1 MAKRAETAHVAEIR
15 SRRVL
20 LLVDV
25 IHHFECED
33 GALLHE
39 RTRAIV
45 PALVKLRRAAR
56 AAGVPVIYVNDH
68 FGRWRSSWEQTVGR
82 ATRARRGDVARRLR
96 PGADDWFVL
105 KPGRSAFHQT
115 PLEALLD
122 MLGAREITLA
132 GITSDMCLLASASDA
147 LQHRLR
153 CRVPVDTST
162 SLDDERHE
170 RAMWL
175 MRTSMKVDTR
185 PSTALAWGP

>member
-1 MAKRAETAHVAEIR
+1 MAKRAETAHVADVR
-15 SRRVL
+15 ARQVL
-20 LLVDV
+20 LLIDV

-45 PALVKLRRAAR
+45 PALVKLRQKAR

-68 FGRWRSSWEQTVGR
+68 FGRWRSSWEQTVGL
-82 ATRARRGDVARRLR
+82 ATRAQRGDVARRLK
-96 PGADDWFVL
+96 PAKDDWFVL

-122 MLGAREITLA
+122 MFGTREITIA
-132 GITSDMCLLASASDA
+132 GITSDMCVLATASDA

-153 CRVPVDTST
+153 CRVPVDTSA

-170 RAMWL
+170 RAIWL

-185 PSTALAWGP
+185 PSSSLSWT